1 MCFSKQDKGSLNI
14 LCLDD
19 ITASG
24 RLKNHLNSP
33 LEPDIARFGGGFDE
47 PVVCRPQLVAWVEP
61 TLHGCNVYFFL
72 LRRLSRHTIQN
83 GNKRAIKLNTKTVKN
98 KTS

>member
-1 MCFSKQDKGSLNI
+1 LNI

-47 PVVCRPQLVAWVEP
+47 PWVDKP
-61 TLHGCNVYFFL
+61 NVSDGLQICWVFNPIDYQSPYHFFMHLHYIFL
-72 LRRLSRHTIQN
+72 
-83 GNKRAIKLNTKTVKN
+83 A
-98 KTS
+98 